1 MNRTVKYLLMTLLTV
16 FILGNVQGQFYKKLD
31 DKTLLTIGDENIPVK
46 EFVRVYEKNNTDEE
60 KAQPDAIEKYLD
72 LYINFKLKVKEA
84 EDLKLDTVASFK
96 KELAGYRKTLAKPYF
111 NDESVIDSLI
121 REAYDRMKYD
131 VRASHILLMLDKNAS
146 PKDTLAKYKK
156 IMDIRQEII
165 DGKDFAEAAVEY
177 SEDPSARDIK
187 EIPGK
192 QKARKGNHGDLG
204 YFTVFNMVYPFETA
218 AYNTPVGEV
227 SMPVRTDYG
236 YHIIKVTD
244 KRPAMG
250 KAEVAHIYVRLRPDA
265 TPEDS
270 LRKTEKIFNIYDKL
284 QQGMDWD
291 SAAKEYSEDKGSA
304 AKGGLLPKFTSSR
317 IVPEFVIAI
326 DSLKPGEYSKPV
338 KTIYGWHIIKLISV
352 ERPGTFEEEKKEL
365 NQKVRKDMRAK
376 LSKQAVIDKVKND
389 YGYKVYEDAK
399 DEVFALIDSTVLKG
413 EFNPDS
419 VNLVEDKPLIKIGKT
434 DKTQKDFMDYVA
446 KHQRKQIKV
455 KKDIYLNS
463 LFNKFSDDFCME
475 YKDQH
480 LEEEYPEFASLM
492 KEYHDGI
499 LLFNLSDQK
508 VWNKAVEDSAG
519 LEKFYEANKDNYKWK
534 ERVDATVYYVIK
546 KEDADKV
553 FEILKTTDDDG
564 AIAQK
569 FIEDSIS
576 SVKIKPGLYEEGD
589 NKYVDRVQKK
599 EGLYKA
605 ADSDVEDLIVFVRV
619 KGIKPPSI
627 KTLDEARGVVTADY
641 QDYLEKE
648 WVKNLREKYPVK
660 INEKVLKKVIEKY
673 Q

>member
-1 MNRTVKYLLMTLLTV
+1 MVKTLVVVLLTV
-16 FILGNVQGQFYKKLD
+16 FVFNNANAQFLKKLD
-31 DKTLLTIGDENIPVK
+31 DKTLLTIGDEKIPVK
-46 EFVRVYEKNNTDEE
+46 EFLRVYEKNNTDEE
-60 KAQPDAIEKYLD
+60 KAQPNAIENYLD

-84 EDLKLDTVASFK
+84 EDLKMDTISSFK

-121 REAYDRMKYD
+121 KEAYEREQYD
-131 VRASHILLMLDKNAS
+131 VRASHILLMLDKNAG
-146 PKDTLAKYKK
+146 PEDTLAVYKR
-156 IMDIRQEII
+156 IMDIREKILN
-165 DGKDFAEAAVEY
+165 GMDFSEAAVEY
-177 SEDPSARDIK
+177 SEDPSAKDLE

-192 QKARKGNHGDLG
+192 QRARKGNHGDLG

-236 YHIIKVTD
+236 YHLINVTD

-250 KAEVAHIYVRLRPDA
+250 TAEVAHIYVRLRSDA

-284 QQGMDWD
+284 QEGMDWD

-304 AKGGLLPKFTSSR
+304 AKGGVLPKFTSSR

-326 DSLKPGEYSKPV
+326 DSLEPGEYSKPV
-338 KTIYGWHIIKLISV
+338 KTIYGWHVIKLIKQ
-352 ERPGTFEEEKKEL
+352 EKPGTFEQEEKKLGEL
-365 NQKVRKDMRAK
+365 VRKDMRSK
-376 LSKQAVIDKVKND
+376 LSKKAVIDKVKQD
-389 YGYKVYEDAK
+389 YGFKVYEDAK
-399 DEVFALIDSTVLKG
+399 SEIYALIDSTVLMG

-419 VNLVEDKPLIKIGKT
+419 IKLADNKPLVKLGKT
-434 DKTQKDFMDYVA
+434 EKTQMDFADYVA
-446 KHQRKQIKV
+446 KNQRKQTNV
-455 KKDIYLNS
+455 KKDIYLNN
-463 LFNKFSDDFCME
+463 LFNQFVDNFCIE
-475 YKDQH
+475 FKNQH
-480 LEEEYPEFASLM
+480 LEEEYPEFATLM

-499 LLFNLSDQK
+499 LLFNLSDKK

-519 LEKFYEANKDNYKWK
+519 LEKYYEANKDKYQWG
-534 ERVDATVYYVIK
+534 ERVNATLYYVIK
-546 KEDADKV
+546 KEDADSV
-553 FEILKTTDDDG
+553 FKILQGCKDDG
-564 AIAQK
+564 KIAKK

-576 SVKIKPGLYEEGD
+576 SVKIKPGLFEKGD
-589 NKYVDRVQKK
+589 NKYIDRVQWK

-605 ADSDVEDLIVFVRV
+605 ADSDVEDLIVFVRI
-619 KGIKPPSI
+619 KGIEPPSQ
-627 KTLDEARGVVTADY
+627 KSLDDARGLVTADY

-648 WVKNLREKYPVK
+648 WIKSLREKYPVK
-660 INEKVLKKVIEKY
+660 VNEKVLKKVIENY

>member
-1 MNRTVKYLLMTLLTV
+1 
-16 FILGNVQGQFYKKLD
+16 
-31 DKTLLTIGDENIPVK
+31 
-46 EFVRVYEKNNTDEE
+46 
-60 KAQPDAIEKYLD
+60 
-72 LYINFKLKVKEA
+72 
-84 EDLKLDTVASFK
+84 
-96 KELAGYRKTLAKPYF
+96 
-111 NDESVIDSLI
+111 
-121 REAYDRMKYD
+121 
-131 VRASHILLMLDKNAS
+131 
-146 PKDTLAKYKK
+146 
-156 IMDIRQEII
+156 
-165 DGKDFAEAAVEY
+165 
-177 SEDPSARDIK
+177 
-187 EIPGK
+187 
-192 QKARKGNHGDLG
+192 
-204 YFTVFNMVYPFETA
+204 
-218 AYNTPVGEV
+218 
-227 SMPVRTDYG
+227 
-236 YHIIKVTD
+236 
-244 KRPAMG
+244 
-250 KAEVAHIYVRLRPDA
+250 
-265 TPEDS
+265 
-270 LRKTEKIFNIYDKL
+270 
-284 QQGMDWD
+284 
-291 SAAKEYSEDKGSA
+291 
-304 AKGGLLPKFTSSR
+304 
-317 IVPEFVIAI
+317 
-326 DSLKPGEYSKPV
+326 
-338 KTIYGWHIIKLISV
+338 
-352 ERPGTFEEEKKEL
+352 
-365 NQKVRKDMRAK
+365 
-376 LSKQAVIDKVKND
+376 
-389 YGYKVYEDAK
+389 
-399 DEVFALIDSTVLKG
+399 
-413 EFNPDS
+413 
-419 VNLVEDKPLIKIGKT
+419 
-434 DKTQKDFMDYVA
+434 
-446 KHQRKQIKV
+446 
-455 KKDIYLNS
+455 
-463 LFNKFSDDFCME
+463 ME

-660 INEKVLKKVIEKY
+660 VNEKVLQKVIEKY